1 MSLRLHY
8 IHQLTAEVCRV
19 VASKADAE
27 LLLVRLGIDGFHCG
41 KRKVFLKYYHLD
53 FLTQVTYLHIATQY
67 IATQYLHNV
76 YIYPSST
83 RTSTRR
89 SCGCRLRPGDTS
101 PGSGRSGRGGTR
113 HGGEQEQLQV

>member
-53 FLTQVTYLHIATQY
+53 FLTQVIYLHS
-67 IATQYLHNV
+67 TQYLATNV
-76 YIYPSST
+76 
-83 RTSTRR
+83 
-89 SCGCRLRPGDTS
+89 
-101 PGSGRSGRGGTR
+101 
-113 HGGEQEQLQV
+113 

>member
-1 MSLRLHY
+1 MQGGGLYCTVLYS
-8 IHQLTAEVCRV
+8 RV

-53 FLTQVTYLHIATQY
+53 FLTQVIYLHIATQY

-76 YIYPSST
+76 YPQFYTDQYSKIV
-83 RTSTRR
+83 RVQAAARR
-89 SCGCRLRPGDTS
+89 YLARLRAQRERWHTARRRAGAAA
-101 PGSGRSGRGGTR
+101 
-113 HGGEQEQLQV
+113 

>member
-1 MSLRLHY
+1 MQGGGLYCTVLYS
-8 IHQLTAEVCRV
+8 RV

-53 FLTQVTYLHIATQY
+53 FLTQVTYLHIPTQC
-67 IATQYLHNV
+67 IPTQYLHNV

-113 HGGEQEQLQV
+113 HGGDEEELA